1 MISTSQEYVQ
11 KENVVESLRQF
22 GNQRNC
28 DILVLMGMKELETG
42 GIRRDMGFYPL
53 RDSERTNKV
62 MNELSITN
70 REYLGLTNKECDQL
84 QGRLFEQQNIKA
96 SRKQI
101 LPIVQKVLDG
111 N

>member
-1 MISTSQEYVQ
+1 MIYISQQYVQ
-11 KENVVESLRQF
+11 KENVLESLQQF

-42 GIRRDMGFYPL
+42 GIRRDIGFYVL
-53 RDSERTNKV
+53 RENEITNKV
-62 MNELSITN
+62 ITGLSITN
-70 REYLGLTNKECDQL
+70 GEYLDLENKVCDQL
-84 QGRLFEQQNIKA
+84 QGRLFEQQNVKA

-101 LPIVQKVLDG
+101 LPIIQKILDG